1 MRSPARDLGGYR
13 GDEVKFWGGLL
24 DSINMEYSKRR
35 LLIKGITKGLE
46 KMLRVEEEPQNLWV
60 ETTMLPPTPEQ
71 LLAEEQLG
79 DKRLK
84 KIIRKLRVLLIV
96 VPSPVR
102 ERILVF
108 PGMKK
113 IMDLVEEAGYE
124 NLPEDM
130 RETLRQCGI
139 WN

>member
-1 MRSPARDLGGYR
+1 
-13 GDEVKFWGGLL
+13 
-24 DSINMEYSKRR
+24 MESSKRR
-35 LLIKGITKGLE
+35 LIIKRITKGLE
-46 KMLRVEEEPQNLWV
+46 KMLRVEEEPQNIYV
-60 ETTMLPPTPEQ
+60 ETFVLPYTPEQ
-71 LLAEEQLG
+71 LLAEEELG

-96 VPSPVR
+96 IPTPVR

-113 IMDLVEEAGYE
+113 IMDLVEEAGFE

-130 RETLRQCGI
+130 QITLRQAGI
-139 WN
+139 WG